1 VHPAGCAVRSSTL
14 TGLAERIVEEIGAGR
29 LPSLSCLGD
38 GSTARWRRDQLLN
51 AGVIR
56 VIGETAG
63 GLVSAFEPGPQAEAT
78 FTPKV
83 LAAWLALVR
92 KPRAWALPQQ
102 GHRVKLYGVVEIEGE
117 VTRREKGRAT
127 VATEGGFWTL
137 MAGMSYALRDSDG
150 LSSAWRPL

>member
-1 VHPAGCAVRSSTL
+1 VRASTL
-14 TGLAERIVEEIGAGR
+14 TGLAERLAERVQAGS
-29 LPSLSCLGD
+29 LPDLSCLGD

-56 VIGETAG
+56 IIGETAG
-63 GLVSAFEPGPQAEAT
+63 GLVSPFEPGPQAEAV
-78 FTPKV
+78 FSPKM

-92 KPRAWALPQQ
+92 KPRAWALPAQ
-102 GHRVKLYGVVEIEGE
+102 GRRVRLYGAVDVEGE

-127 VATEGGFWTL
+127 VVTEGGFWTL
-137 MAGMSYALRDSDG
+137 IAGMSHALRDFDG